1 MFYLKLFDESMTVL
15 VYNVSTIDVQ
25 FVFKN
30 KNSIKIV
37 ITSATQNLKKHVIVV
52 LNCQIIMTRVQLHM

>member
-52 LNCQIIMTRVQLHM
+52 LNC